1 MLRMRGNRSGNTRA
15 HACDLRKQS
24 GVGLIEVLVAVL
36 VLSFGMLGLV
46 GLQLWS
52 LRNNQSAL
60 ERSMAVMQSHSI
72 VDAMRADR
80 VNAMDHK
87 FDIAI
92 DASVPAGTDFA
103 KTALTSWRANLRE
116 ALGPNATGAVAC
128 DGPRCLITVRW
139 NDERA
144 AEGNDQQEVVTEVQL

>member
-1 MLRMRGNRSGNTRA
+1 MLTVNSGRTR
-15 HACDLRKQS
+15 DLLRQS
-24 GVGLIEVLVAVL
+24 GVGLVEVLVAVL
-36 VLSFGMLGLV
+36 ILSFGMLGLV

-60 ERSMAVMQSHSI
+60 ERSMAVVQSHSI

-80 VNAMDHK
+80 INAKDHK

-103 KTALTSWRANLRE
+103 TTALTLWRANLVE
-116 ALGPNATGAVAC
+116 ALGQGATGAVAC
-128 DGPRCLITVRW
+128 DGALCMITVRW

-144 AEGNDQQEVVTEVQL
+144 TQGNAQQTVETEVQL